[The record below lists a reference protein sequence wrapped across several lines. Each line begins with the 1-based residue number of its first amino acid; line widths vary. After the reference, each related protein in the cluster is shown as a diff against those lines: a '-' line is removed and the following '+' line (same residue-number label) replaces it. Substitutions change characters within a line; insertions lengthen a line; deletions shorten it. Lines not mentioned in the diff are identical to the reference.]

1 MSIKDELTKQQHI
14 DVLTAY
20 REVAPRC
27 HTQKEAWEKTAR
39 HPAPRYYITP
49 RQAWCRLRLM
59 VRGDFSEVDNMKP
72 IRKRMYYSLFEKLK
86 EMSQKREFLGCS
98 LYFICQFLVSEP
110 APEFFIGGDAVKRI
124 FVFSKK
130 YDVDFRYCKV
140 ARSKQK
146 QQD

>member
-1 MSIKDELTKQQHI
+1 MPTKDELTKRQHI

-27 HTQKEAWEKTAR
+27 RTQSEAWEKTAK

-49 RQAWCRLRLM
+49 RQAWNRLRLM
-59 VRGDFSEVDNMKP
+59 ARGDFSEVDCMKST
-72 IRKRMYYSLFEKLK
+72 RKRMYYSLFERMK
-86 EMSQKREFLGCS
+86 EMSQRREFIGCS
-98 LYFICQFLVSEP
+98 LWFICQFLVSEP
-110 APEFFIGGDAVKRI
+110 APEFFIGGEAVKRI

-130 YDVDFRYCKV
+130 YNVDFRYSKV

-146 QQD
+146 RQD